1 MVSSIK
7 YYKLKQY
14 SIHSFFEVCKIVF
27 NILFRDWRSF
37 NRKICYIFYLH
48 GQNLLTFKLL
58 NLKRVTA
65 LCSVAWFLNIFI
77 FCIKS
82 IKWIQS
88 SDNHIRCTGTLH
100 EHEKDVVNFSDM
112 KTMLT
117 WIKVNFLIKMR
128 HLKWH
133 GMYKLRALKW
143 WEMRLQMKSILS

>member
-14 SIHSFFEVCKIVF
+14 SIHSFFKYAK
-27 NILFRDWRSF
+27 LYS
-37 NRKICYIFYLH
+37 IFYLGIGDH
-48 GQNLLTFKLL
+48 STERFATLTFKLL

-65 LCSVAWFLNIFI
+65 LCSVAWFFNIFI